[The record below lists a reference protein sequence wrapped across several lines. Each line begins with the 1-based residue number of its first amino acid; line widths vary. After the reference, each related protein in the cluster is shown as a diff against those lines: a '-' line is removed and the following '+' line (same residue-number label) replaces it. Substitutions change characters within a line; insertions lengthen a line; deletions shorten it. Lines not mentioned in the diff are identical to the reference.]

1 MQASQRDGYSAVHA
15 SAKAP
20 ARTSSGTIRGCRSGI
35 SILLGAYVLVAVG
48 GNLMH
53 PQGEVFPVFSWS
65 LFSQVHNPARGV
77 ELEILEID
85 GERFAE
91 PRGFFTLPERF
102 VHAARNNM
110 DVNKAV
116 VSFMTRLRAGED
128 TTRLRRRIEA
138 VYLGEAE
145 RVRWQVSVVAFDP
158 LERHRSG
165 AILGR
170 HVLFDSAGEARP

>member
-1 MQASQRDGYSAVHA
+1 MQAAQRGGPID
-15 SAKAP
+15 AP
-20 ARTSSGTIRGCRSGI
+20 ARAIRRCRSGI
-35 SILLGAYVLVAVG
+35 SNLLAVYVLVAVG
-48 GNLMH
+48 GNLFH

-85 GERFAE
+85 GERLAE
-91 PRGFFTLPERF
+91 PRGFFTLRERF
-102 VHAARNNM
+102 AHAARNNM

-128 TTRLRRRIEA
+128 TTRLRRRIEE

-170 HVLFDSAGEARP
+170 HVLFDSAEGARP